1 MVTKLPQRRCVSRLL
16 GQDGVVWCS
25 ETAEGRKVSMVFA
38 PFIISDE
45 GESLILIG
53 FETPAISA
61 RIFVLKNQ
69 PLQKDAQWIENHN
82 RS

>member
-1 MVTKLPQRRCVSRLL
+1 SVGCWGKM
-16 GQDGVVWCS
+16 VWCS
-25 ETAEGRKVSMVFA
+25 ETAEGRKVSMFFA
-38 PFIISDE
+38 PFIISDKE
-45 GESLILIG
+45 ESLILIG

-69 PLQKDAQWIENHN
+69 LLQKDAQWIENHS

>member
-1 MVTKLPQRRCVSRLL
+1 MF
-16 GQDGVVWCS
+16 
-25 ETAEGRKVSMVFA
+25 FA
-38 PFIISDE
+38 PFIISDKE
-45 GESLILIG
+45 ESLILIG

-82 RS
+82 RN